1 VKIPVRTLLAFV
13 VIFATYAFA
22 FRPEIGGTALFFW
35 IFGLPHLALAAL
47 AVHKLWDDGV
57 LCDRLVPRGGDIAIG
72 VIVAFL
78 LLLSSWAARAT
89 LTPPGTSRSA
99 WLFSIYLQLGDPEL
113 IQRSFVLTLVLLVI
127 ALSEELVWRGMVLE
141 ELNERLGTRVGWI
154 AAALLYCLAS
164 LPTAYTLRDSVA
176 GLNPLIVFATLG
188 CGLVWTFMAGRLGRL
203 VPGAVSHMVFTYFS
217 AVQFHLPF

>member
-1 VKIPVRTLLAFV
+1 MRVPVRTLLAFA
-13 VIFATYAFA
+13 VIFAAYAFA
-22 FRPEIGGTALFFW
+22 FRPELGGTALFW
-35 IFGLPHLALAAL
+35 WSFGLPHAVLAAL

-57 LCDRLVPRGGDIAIG
+57 LLDRLAPRGGDIAIG
-72 VIVAFL
+72 VVVAFV

-89 LTPPGTSRSA
+89 LTPPGTPRSA

-113 IQRSFVLTLVLLVI
+113 IQRSIVLTVVLLGV
-127 ALSEELVWRGMVLE
+127 ALCEELVWRGMVLE
-141 ELNERLGTRVGWI
+141 ELNERLGTRGGWVV
-154 AAALLYCLAS
+154 AALLYCLAS

-176 GLNPLIVFATLG
+176 GPNPLIVFATLG

-203 VPGAVSHMVFTYFS
+203 FPSAVSHMVFTYFS

>member
-1 VKIPVRTLLAFV
+1 VNVPIRTVVAFV

-22 FRPEIGGTALFFW
+22 FRPELGGTAAFFW

-57 LCDRLVPRGGDIAIG
+57 ARDRLLPRGGDIAIG

-78 LLLSSWAARAT
+78 LLFASWAARAT

-113 IQRSFVLTLVLLVI
+113 IQRSFVLTVVLLVI
-127 ALSEELVWRGMVLE
+127 ALCEELIWRGMVLE
-141 ELNERLGTRVGWI
+141 ELNERLGTRAGWVV
-154 AAALLYCLAS
+154 AALLYCLAS
-164 LPTAYTLRDSVA
+164 LPTAYLLRDSVA
-176 GLNPLIVFATLG
+176 GPNPLLVFATLG
-188 CGLVWTFMAGRLGRL
+188 CGLVWTFLAGRLGRL
-203 VPGAVSHMVFTYFS
+203 VPSAVSHMVFTYFS
-217 AVQFHLPF
+217 AVQFRLPF